1 MLDHLKFKQ
10 KRHNLQVNLAQLKVL
25 CAELYQKYCP
35 RYISQRR
42 NTTNSRV
49 SDVQILALLCLQV
62 ITQMHSQRKFFA
74 WAQTF
79 IPHQLNI
86 ERSRFNRRA
95 QRLLPVVMAMRQGL
109 TRDYAQTGQFAI
121 IDSLPNPLCQ
131 KVRNKRAKVF
141 RGIADLGYN
150 ATKDMYFYGFKT
162 HFETSLSGYILNYTV
177 TEASKHD
184 TQAASTL
191 IAGCPCP
198 FVLADVGYVGQPL
211 QEDFGEL
218 GYELWTPYRSNMK
231 GAKQHNVPALKD
243 LRRTIESRFSILVE
257 NYGIE
262 KNLTRSVVG
271 FWLKIELTVFIY
283 NLGFFDFTENR
294 IITN

>member
-95 QRLLPVVMAMRQGL
+95 QRLLPVVMAML
-109 TRDYAQTGQFAI
+109 
-121 IDSLPNPLCQ
+121 N
-131 KVRNKRAKVF
+131 
-141 RGIADLGYN
+141 
-150 ATKDMYFYGFKT
+150 
-162 HFETSLSGYILNYTV
+162 LSC
-177 TEASKHD
+177 
-184 TQAASTL
+184 ST
-191 IAGCPCP
+191 
-198 FVLADVGYVGQPL
+198 Y
-211 QEDFGEL
+211 
-218 GYELWTPYRSNMK
+218 
-231 GAKQHNVPALKD
+231 
-243 LRRTIESRFSILVE
+243 
-257 NYGIE
+257 
-262 KNLTRSVVG
+262 
-271 FWLKIELTVFIY
+271 
-283 NLGFFDFTENR
+283 
-294 IITN
+294 